1 MIIPRSNMHNLML
14 RADVVKA
21 VEKGEFHIWAIDHVT
36 EAIEI
41 FTGKW
46 LASQLMMAA
55 TRWTPYLVLLK
66 PNSTHYV
73 NKPPLSLPIV

>member
-1 MIIPRSNMHNLML
+1 MHNLML

-41 FTGKW
+41 FTGKPAGVATDDGSYPVDTVFG
-46 LASQLMMAA
+46 LAQAKLNAL
-55 TRWTPYLVLLK
+55 RK
-66 PNSTHYV
+66 
-73 NKPPLSLPIV
+73 